1 MTHFRYYI
9 VSGQINI
16 SLEVLRENKIL
27 IEANSIVRYLATTG
41 SRPWLKSGE
50 EALKDSALIEFEESG
65 QGIKAADVAESVI
78 SKANFPTVGISQELR
93 TNSLY

>member
-1 MTHFRYYI
+1 MINFRCYI
-9 VSGQINI
+9 VSGQTNI
-16 SLEVLRENKIL
+16 SLEIPRENKIL
-27 IEANSIVRYLATTG
+27 IEANAIVRYFATTG

-78 SKANFPTVGISQELR
+78 SKANFPTVGIS
-93 TNSLY
+93 